1 MARTEPAGDRGIMRL
16 VAELY
21 YVRELRQPE
30 ISELTGFS
38 ISKVSRLLSAAREQ
52 GVVRINVEPPA
63 PGRSAAAE
71 ALARQFRIEVELAP
85 GGGGADAAASRLVGL
100 AAADH
105 LVPRLPSEGIVGI
118 AAGYTV
124 AALVSAMPAL
134 DRPDLTI
141 VPLVGGWDLQNHVF
155 DGNELARRL
164 ADRFGARARSLHAPA
179 VLDSPAT
186 KEALLR
192 DSAIGSVASQW
203 SAVDLAVLGIGGA
216 PYSHPGYRTA
226 IDRLEEPARREL
238 SSLDVVGD
246 IACHFLG
253 RGGTFLDSWSART
266 LAIPIAEL
274 RRVPLVFAVAA
285 GASKAPAILAAL
297 RSGLVHVL
305 VTDAPTAERVAKLAS

>member
-1 MARTEPAGDRGIMRL
+1 MARTEPAGDRDIMRL

-30 ISELTGFS
+30 IADLTGFS
-38 ISKVSRLLSAAREQ
+38 ISKVSRLLSAARER
-52 GVVRINVEPPA
+52 GVVRIDVEPPT
-63 PGRSAAAE
+63 PGRTPAAE
-71 ALARQFRIEVELAP
+71 ALTRRFGIEVELAP
-85 GGGGADAAASRLVGL
+85 GGGGDDAAASRLVGL

-105 LVPRLPSEGIVGI
+105 LVPRLPTEGVIGI
-118 AAGYTV
+118 AAGFTV

-141 VPLVGGWDLQNHVF
+141 VPLVGGWDLQNHVY
-155 DGNELARRL
+155 DGNELARRM
-164 ADRFGARARSLHAPA
+164 ADRLEARARSLHAPA

-238 SSLDVVGD
+238 ASLDVVGD

-253 RGGTFLDSWSART
+253 RAGTFLDSWSART

-305 VTDAPTAERVAKLAS
+305 VTDAPTAERVAKLAG